1 MYRLV
6 IWIDSKPINNMKS
19 DKIQLNIEIGYENV
33 SI

>member
-6 IWIDSKPINNMKS
+6 LWIDSKPINMKS
-19 DKIQLNIEIGYENV
+19 DKIQLNIEIDYENI